1 MVLKKKTEEDV
12 DVMDKR
18 FNPCG
23 CTLYRR
29 YVEEQIQGKIQS
41 DPEIVLRRPTTPICD
56 LKRKVISDVCRLLKQ
71 LECGIQPD
79 LELILQEI
87 SLIEINTYEDWT
99 PN

>member
-1 MVLKKKTEEDV
+1 MEEDV

-23 CTLYRR
+23 CTLYKQ
-29 YVEEQIQGKIQS
+29 YIEEQIQGRIQS

-56 LKRKVISDVCRLLKQ
+56 LKRKVISDVYRLLKQ
-71 LECGIQPD
+71 LECGVQPD

-99 PN
+99 PNQ